1 MNWNWDPRTWKT
13 LTKLLLG
20 LATLWPII
28 YIGLFM
34 ILIFS
39 GLLVGAILSQRAGP
53 DRAELDLIQLEKKIQ
68 SGDVK
73 ELRITAREIEAI
85 DRDGRGFYTNVNNRS
100 TRDEIIRQAKELDSS
115 NHPRVAKIEENS
127 SEGPVNPIFPVGIG
141 LFFLCHMLTIL
152 LMFVLMPLYIIL
164 AVKDERHDQT
174 TRIIWVVLLATMGMF
189 ANPVYWYLYIWR
201 KGRPLAEPPANPI

>member
-13 LTKLLLG
+13 STKLLLG
-20 LATLWPII
+20 LSTLWPII

-34 ILIFS
+34 VLIFS
-39 GLLVGAILSQRAGP
+39 GVLFGAILSERAGP
-53 DRAELDLIQLEKKIQ
+53 GRTNLDLIQLEKKIQ
-68 SGDVK
+68 NGEIN
-73 ELRITAREIEAI
+73 ELRITANEIVAI
-85 DRDGRGFYTNVNNRS
+85 DRNGRSFETSVSNES
-100 TRDEIIRQAKELDSS
+100 TRAEIIRQAQQLDSN
-115 NHPRVAKIEENS
+115 NHPRVSKIEENS
-127 SEGPVNPIFPVGIG
+127 SEGPASPIFPIGIG

-201 KGRPLAEPPANPI
+201 KVSPLAEPPSNPI